1 MENEAADAV
10 APRLP
15 FRPPKQGR
23 SQETLSRI
31 ADAALALMEERGVE
45 GATISA
51 IVARAGA
58 SVGSFYARFPGKE
71 ELIRFLRA
79 RVWTEARTQWDAALE
94 AQAWEGLSVGQ
105 VVEGVVGLLLRSYR
119 ADFQRRKVLGREGG
133 WDAEGADLLLAFH
146 EHVLETVTP
155 LLLARREE
163 ILHSDPA
170 GAVGIGYRF
179 VAGAI
184 REFLELEE
192 ARELSGREVTG
203 LPRPQEVGPVL
214 ARIWMG
220 TLAPEAG
227 NRGEEDEGAVDFF
240 DPWG

>member
-1 MENEAADAV
+1 MDAFT
-10 APRLP
+10 PDPP
-15 FRPPKQGR
+15 FRPPKQSR
-23 SQETLSRI
+23 SQETLNRI
-31 ADAALALMEERGVE
+31 ADAALDLMEKKGVD

-51 IVARAGA
+51 IVERAGA

-79 RVWTEARTQWDAALE
+79 RVWTEARTQWDGALE
-94 AQAWEGLSVGQ
+94 AQAWDGLSVGQ

-119 ADFQRRKVLGREGG
+119 TDFQRRKVLGREGG
-133 WDAEGADLLLAFH
+133 WNAEGADQLLAFH

-163 ILHSDPA
+163 ILHPDPA

-192 ARELSGREVTG
+192 AKALSGRDVAG
-203 LPRPQEVGPVL
+203 LPPADEVGPVL
-214 ARIWMG
+214 ARIWLG
-220 TLAPEAG
+220 YLAPEVQSD
-227 NRGEEDEGAVDFF
+227 EEVDGGTVDFF